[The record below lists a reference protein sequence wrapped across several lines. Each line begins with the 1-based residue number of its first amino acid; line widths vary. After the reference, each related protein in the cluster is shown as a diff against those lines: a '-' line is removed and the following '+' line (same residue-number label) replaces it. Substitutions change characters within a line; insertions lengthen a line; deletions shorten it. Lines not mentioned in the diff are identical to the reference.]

1 MSKYNLHQKAH
12 YADLIGFIIDL
23 QQEFGDYKI
32 NSILKKHYQLG
43 DDLLE
48 FTYATLECYEK
59 YL

>member
-1 MSKYNLHQKAH
+1 MSKYSLYQKAH

-32 NSILKKHYQLG
+32 NSILKKHYQLE

-48 FTYATLECYEK
+48 FTYSILECYEK
-59 YL
+59 YI